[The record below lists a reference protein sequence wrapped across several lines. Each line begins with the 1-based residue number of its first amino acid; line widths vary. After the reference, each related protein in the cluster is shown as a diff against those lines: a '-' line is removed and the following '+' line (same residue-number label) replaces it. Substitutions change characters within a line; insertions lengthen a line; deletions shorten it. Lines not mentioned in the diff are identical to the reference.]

1 MATFRRRGKKWQ
13 VQIRLRGQKSESRS
27 FTRKRDAEIWARQ
40 SEASVERSDLQ
51 SSRAELPAILL
62 RDLLNR
68 YERTITITK
77 KGEASERY
85 RLMVLRRHWVGRLSL
100 DELTPS
106 MVCEYRD
113 DRLKKVSP
121 SSVRRELAVLQH
133 CLEVARREWNVG
145 LSRNPV
151 VEVKKPSENRARQR
165 RVTSDEMERLQESL
179 EKTKHKTLANIVRFA
194 IHTGMR
200 RSEILLIRWADVDRQ
215 AHTVHVADTK
225 NGSSRTVPLSP
236 SAMAVMPPRAS
247 GGGDGERLFP
257 MSANALRLA
266 WERLKRR
273 AGIRDLR
280 FHDLRHEAIS
290 RFFEMGLSIPEV
302 GLISGHRDVRML
314 LRYTHLRPTDV
325 ALKLNSLPPGKVL

>member
-1 MATFRRRGKKWQ
+1 
-13 VQIRLRGQKSESRS
+13 
-27 FTRKRDAEIWARQ
+27 
-40 SEASVERSDLQ
+40 
-51 SSRAELPAILL
+51 
-62 RDLLNR
+62 
-68 YERTITITK
+68 
-77 KGEASERY
+77 
-85 RLMVLRRHWVGRLSL
+85 
-100 DELTPS
+100 
-106 MVCEYRD
+106 
-113 DRLKKVSP
+113 
-121 SSVRRELAVLQH
+121 
-133 CLEVARREWNVG
+133 
-145 LSRNPV
+145 
-151 VEVKKPSENRARQR
+151 
-165 RVTSDEMERLQESL
+165 MERLQESL
-179 EKTKHKTLANIVRFA
+179 EKTKHKTLSNIVRFA

-225 NGSSRTVPLSP
+225 NGTSRTVPLSP
-236 SAMAVMPPRAS
+236 SAIAVMPHRAS
-247 GGGDGERLFP
+247 GRDEGERLFP

-325 ALKLNSLPPGKVL
+325 ALKLNSLTPGKVL